1 MEEKRRSGRPKK
13 AEHEKVQYQRIAVYS
28 QDYVRLGEEIKRR
41 NEKREASER
50 IKLTDVF
57 TEMVNLYCEEDLDKD
72 SITE

>member
-41 NEKREASER
+41 NEGKEPKER

-57 TEMVNLYCEEDLDKD
+57 TEMVKLYCEEELDK
-72 SITE
+72 